1 MNKSL
6 LSVFACLILS
16 SFSAYAQDASLKAG
30 EVALAN
36 HNDKQAESNFTTY
49 IGTFQSQVDA
59 YLSKLH
65 AYDTS
70 SAYVKSTTYS
80 GFKINHAWAVGYCDR
95 AIARINQGNKD
106 DGAKDLD
113 MAIKI
118 DPTYSMAYYQQALIK
133 KEQGDKLGVCICIGK
148 AIANNDTMKVAK
160 SAYSDNFCWMKGTEY
175 FKSGRNHVDLKEYP
189 DAIKDLNM
197 AISIS
202 PDSVNYYAYRGMSYS
217 GLNKFD
223 SAIMDFAKAISMDS
237 NNYYAHY
244 YRALCYEQKQKYKE
258 AFNDLS
264 KAIKLHPRSYEA
276 YSHRA
281 EDCEN
286 LDMEPSAIYDYQQI
300 IIIKPSDGNAYYKV
314 ALYRQK
320 LGQDACDYFK
330 KALDNG
336 VDDAQSY
343 VDDCKNAASKVLEK

>member
-1 MNKSL
+1 MNKL
-6 LSVFACLILS
+6 LLPVFACLILISLS
-16 SFSAYAQDASLKAG
+16 SNAQDASFKAG

-36 HNDKQAESNFTTY
+36 HNYKQAESNFTTY
-49 IGTFQSQVDA
+49 IGTYQSQVDA
-59 YLSKLH
+59 YLVKLK

-70 SAYVKSTTYS
+70 SAYARSTTFS
-80 GFKINHAWAVGYCDR
+80 GFKINHAWAVGFCDR
-95 AIARINQGNKD
+95 AIARINLGDKD
-106 DGAKDLD
+106 NGAQDLD

-118 DPTYSMAYYQQALIK
+118 DPNYSMAYYQNALLD
-133 KEQGDKLGVCICIGK
+133 KEKGDKLATCICIGK
-148 AIANNDTMKVAK
+148 AIANNDTMKAAK
-160 SAYSDNFCWMKGTEY
+160 SAYRDNFCWMTGTEY
-175 FKSGRNHVDLKEYP
+175 FRNGHNHVDLKEYS
-189 DAIKDLNM
+189 DALKDLNM
-197 AISIS
+197 AITIS

-223 SAIMDFAKAISMDS
+223 SAIMDFAKAISIDS

-244 YRALCYEQKQKYKE
+244 YRALCYEQKQKYAE

-264 KAIKLHPRSYEA
+264 KAIKLHPNSYEA

-300 IIIKPSDGNAYYKV
+300 IRIKPSDGNAYYKV
-314 ALYRQK
+314 GLYRQK

-343 VDDCKNAASKVLEK
+343 VDDCKKAADKIITK